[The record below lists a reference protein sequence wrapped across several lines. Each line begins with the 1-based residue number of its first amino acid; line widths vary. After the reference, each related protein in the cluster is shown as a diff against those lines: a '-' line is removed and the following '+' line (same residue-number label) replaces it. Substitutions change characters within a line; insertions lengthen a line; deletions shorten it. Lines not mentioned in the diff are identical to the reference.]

1 MQFEFI
7 DYDGGYPNLCFGR
20 LKFKA
25 DGKIYEEVVSLI
37 SGGSVWFDSHW
48 CEHVEEGPW
57 TDVSGPLL
65 KKNPE
70 LLEHKTE
77 LLKMINE
84 NVPHGCCG
92 GCV

>member
-1 MQFEFI
+1 MSRGEFLWH
-7 DYDGGYPNLCFGR
+7 DHECYTVKLNG
-20 LKFKA
+20 
-25 DGKIYEEVVSLI
+25 
-37 SGGSVWFDSHW
+37 
-48 CEHVEEGPW
+48 

-70 LLEHKTE
+70 LLEHKTD

>member
-25 DGKIYEEVVSLI
+25 EI
-37 SGGSVWFDSHW
+37 
-48 CEHVEEGPW
+48 
-57 TDVSGPLL
+57 
-65 KKNPE
+65 
-70 LLEHKTE
+70 
-77 LLKMINE
+77 LKMINE

>member
-1 MQFEFI
+1 MPSK
-7 DYDGGYPNLCFGR
+7 Y
-20 LKFKA
+20 KA
-25 DGKIYEEVVSLI
+25 DD
-37 SGGSVWFDSHW
+37 VWFDDHW
-48 CEHVEEGPW
+48 NEHVEEGPW

>member
-1 MQFEFI
+1 MMKFEFI
-7 DYDGGYPNLCFGR
+7 DYSGCFPNLCFGR

-37 SGGSVWFDSHW
+37 SGGSVW
-48 CEHVEEGPW
+48 CEGVEEGPW
-57 TDVSGPLL
+57 LDICDFYLFYTY
-65 KKNPE
+65 PE
-70 LLEHKTE
+70 LKEHKAE
-77 LLKMINE
+77 ILKMINE